1 MRKAIKIFIGL
12 LMVAV
17 FVWTII
23 TIKNMPSLSTWFSP
37 EKVVIENSPVVI
49 RQIQAL
55 AQLIT
60 VSMYDEIV
68 ADTSMPDIQH
78 FQLPLLPDI
87 SYYRNLNRLV
97 VISKVT
103 VHVGIDLQQ
112 LNAGDIN
119 GTKDSLHL
127 LLPPAEVLDAIINP
141 SDVEVFI
148 EEGVWNSQAVANLKN
163 KIQNLAVV
171 NAQSRGLMAQSQN
184 KARQILSDFF
194 MAAGYKKVV
203 IDFKSKPASLE

>member
-68 ADTSMPDIQH
+68 ADTSMPDIKNI
-78 FQLPLLPDI
+78 QLPLLPAI
-87 SYYRNLNRLV
+87 MRIQLLQL
-97 VISKVT
+97 KT
-103 VHVGIDLQQ
+103 VCPL
-112 LNAGDIN
+112 
-119 GTKDSLHL
+119 
-127 LLPPAEVLDAIINP
+127 
-141 SDVEVFI
+141 
-148 EEGVWNSQAVANLKN
+148 
-163 KIQNLAVV
+163 
-171 NAQSRGLMAQSQN
+171 
-184 KARQILSDFF
+184 
-194 MAAGYKKVV
+194 
-203 IDFKSKPASLE
+203 

>member
-1 MRKAIKIFIGL
+1 M
-12 LMVAV
+12 
-17 FVWTII
+17 TEPII
-23 TIKNMPSLSTWFSP
+23 TIKNMPSLSIWFSP